1 MKIVLIII
9 KIVLKILGFALAAAL
24 AFIVTF
30 LVAFGSSMDEDMFV
44 ERPLGE
50 YTSRDGKHVCSVH
63 VSDGGVTIPSSVVA
77 QVEGKGILGKRT
89 IYSVEHIDDAVVIWL
104 DDRTVWINGV
114 SLDIYRDKYVSEV
127 DRLYGP

>member
-9 KIVLKILGFALAAAL
+9 KIVLKILGFALAASF
-24 AFIVTF
+24 AFIFTF
-30 LVAFGSSMDEDMFV
+30 IVAFGVGMDKDMFI

-50 YTSRDGKHVCSVH
+50 YTSTDGTHVCSVH

-89 IYSVEHIDDAVVIWL
+89 IYSVEHIDEAVVIWV

-114 SLDIYRDKYVSEV
+114 LLDIYRDKYVSEV